1 MSLSIQLLAALAV
14 LTNAVVYGTDISV
27 ALITRSVYKH
37 LDDATMTLS
46 AGWGHY
52 YGDLRMPPF
61 GITGLVSALIAAML
75 AALGGRPVPALCAGL
90 AVVAL
95 VAWLVLYVRVAKP
108 VNTAQKAAA
117 RAGTTPPDARALQER
132 WDSILYPRVA
142 LQTLALIAL
151 TATLA
156 TV

>member
-1 MSLSIQLLAALAV
+1 MSLPIQLLAALAV

-27 ALITRSVYKH
+27 ALITRSVYAR

-52 YGDLRMPPF
+52 YGDLRMPPI
-61 GITGLVSALIAAML
+61 GITGLVSALAAAIL
-75 AALGGRPVPALCAGL
+75 AAFGGLPVPALCAGL
-90 AVVAL
+90 AVAAL
-95 VAWLVLYVRVAKP
+95 IAWLVLYARVAKP
-108 VNTAQKAAA
+108 INTAQKAAA
-117 RAGTTPPDARALQER
+117 RAGITPPDARALQNR
-132 WDSILYPRVA
+132 WDSILYSRVA

-156 TV
+156 TA